1 MKFRDYTKYEVF
13 EDGRIWTYSHKKFL
27 KPCKMKNGYQTVQ
40 LSDNEGNIKRYL
52 VHRVVYESFSGEPIP
67 EGMQVNHISE
77 DKDENFFS
85 NLNLMSSK
93 DNCNWV
99 TRNERLSKVMINNPK
114 LSKSLTNNPK
124 ISKSVGAYKNGE
136 LVMTF
141 QSTNE
146 AGRNGFNQGHV
157 AACCRNCY
165 MREGNNVYKGY
176 EWRYI

>member
-13 EDGRIWTYSHKKFL
+13 DDGRIYSYSRNKFL
-27 KPCKMKNGYQTVQ
+27 KPWKMKNGYQTVQ

-93 DNCNWV
+93 DNCNWG

-124 ISKSVGAYKNGE
+124 ISKYVGAYKNGE